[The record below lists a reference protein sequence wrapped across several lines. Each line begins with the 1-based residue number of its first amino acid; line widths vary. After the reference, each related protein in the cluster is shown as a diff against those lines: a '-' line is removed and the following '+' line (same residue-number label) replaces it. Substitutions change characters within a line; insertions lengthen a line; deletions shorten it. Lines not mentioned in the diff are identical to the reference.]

1 MPKILVSIQPMN
13 LGKVIFFAYSDG
25 SVEYRDR
32 TTMLETYNDNDLN
45 RIWHLSQI
53 GFSYGEDD
61 PCKSPTMS
69 TVILFLMLSKVCKLL
84 CHRVTPL

>member
-1 MPKILVSIQPMN
+1 MN

-32 TTMLETYNDNDLN
+32 ATMLETYNDNDLN

-61 PCKSPTMS
+61 PCKSSASS
-69 TVILFLMLSKVCKLL
+69 TVILLLIVSKVYKLL
-84 CHRVTPL
+84 FRQVTLPLYR